1 MCGRFWQLAKGAVD
15 GVGRGVAW
23 GERWNVRGERGQ
35 GQVALYECVAAC
47 ARLGVLPRRI
57 FAGARAD
64 GVRKPARVR
73 GGGKEGV
80 VAEAVA
86 AKARLAHLFA
96 PPEGAFC
103 ELTPQVL
110 QSWSIDGKVHVWPT

>member
-1 MCGRFWQLAKGAVD
+1 MCGRFWQLAKGAVV

-23 GERWNVRGERGQ
+23 GERRNVRGERGQ

-80 VAEAVA
+80 EGRAEA
-86 AKARLAHLFA
+86 AKARLAHVLLHLK
-96 PPEGAFC
+96 ERFC
-103 ELTPQVL
+103 ELTPSFAVL
-110 QSWSIDGKVHVWPT
+110 VD